1 MKIGS
6 VARLQFEQLQIKGDY
21 RRDLTVPL
29 LPAVMKYSFSLSSH
43 PGEFIPLG
51 NITTDSTP

>member
-1 MKIGS
+1 MEIGS
-6 VARLQFEQLQIKGDY
+6 VARLCSSDYKGHY

-29 LPAVMKYSFSLSSH
+29 LPAVMKYSFSLFSH
-43 PGEFIPLG
+43 PGQFIPLG